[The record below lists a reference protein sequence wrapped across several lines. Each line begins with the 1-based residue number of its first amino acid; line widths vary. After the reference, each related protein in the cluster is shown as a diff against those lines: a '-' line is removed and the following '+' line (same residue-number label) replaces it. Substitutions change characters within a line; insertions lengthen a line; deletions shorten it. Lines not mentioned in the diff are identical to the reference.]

1 VGVWPGLSGALV
13 ARGSGR
19 WGGGYGVRVSVI
31 GFLHTADVHVAT
43 FRGLVAE
50 LAPGWRDRHVVDPR
64 LLADARAGLPVEA
77 QVRARLAELAGVD
90 VIVCT
95 CSTIGPE
102 AERAGVLRGD
112 RPMARAAVEAAA
124 GGRIAVAYA
133 VESTLEPTTA
143 LLRDEDAGAELVLA
157 PCLQAWEFFEAGELE
172 RYYEVIAARLRD
184 VEAEVIV
191 LAQPS
196 MAPAAA
202 LLPGRL
208 VLSSP
213 RAAVLA
219 ATSPPT
225 G

>member
-1 VGVWPGLSGALV
+1 M
-13 ARGSGR
+13 RT
-19 WGGGYGVRVSVI
+19 I

-43 FRGLVAE
+43 FRALVAS
-50 LAPGWRDRHVVDPR
+50 LAPGWRDEHVVDAS
-64 LLADARAGLPVEA
+64 LLADARAGIPVEER
-77 QVRARLAELAGVD
+77 VRARLGELAGAD

-112 RPMARAAVEAAA
+112 RPMARAAVAI

-133 VESTLEPTTA
+133 VSSTLEPTTG
-143 LLRDEDAGAELVLA
+143 LLLDEDPSAELVPV
-157 PCLQAWEFFEAGELE
+157 PCLEAWEFFEAGDLG
-172 RYYEVIAARLRD
+172 RYHSAIADRLRD
-184 VEAEVIV
+184 VDADVIV

-202 LLPGRL
+202 LLPGRQ

-213 RAAVLA
+213 QTAVLT
-219 ATSPPT
+219 ATR
-225 G
+225 

>member
-1 VGVWPGLSGALV
+1 VKT
-13 ARGSGR
+13 
-19 WGGGYGVRVSVI
+19 I
-31 GFLHTADVHVAT
+31 GFLHTAEVHVAT
-43 FRGLVAE
+43 FRGLVAD
-50 LAPGWRDRHVVDPR
+50 LAPGWRDRHVVDPG
-64 LLADARAGLPVEA
+64 LLADARAGIPVEER
-77 QVRARLAELAGVD
+77 VRVRLGELAGAD

-95 CSTIGPE
+95 CSTIGAE

-112 RPMARAAVEAAA
+112 RPMARAAVAV

-143 LLRDEDAGAELVLA
+143 LLRDEDPGAELVLV
-157 PCLQAWEFFEAGELE
+157 PCLEAWEFFEAGDLG
-172 RYYEVIAARLRD
+172 RYHEAVASRLRP
-184 VEAEVIV
+184 VAAEVIV

-196 MAPAAA
+196 MAPAAD

-219 ATSPPT
+219 ATRP
-225 G
+225 GQG